1 MLSKNQQGLSESS
14 KLSPTKII
22 ALLSIENAGFIKDV
36 SFVDE
41 FYKDGIVTASLTWNG
56 DNKLAG
62 GALGDASLT
71 SLGVDVIKRMNRL
84 SMAVDLSH
92 LNRKSFYEALK
103 EARFPCATHSGID
116 FILHHPRNLDDAQ
129 LKSIKEKGGIVGIC
143 FYPDFIG
150 NDAVEG
156 FLKALEHC
164 LELYME
170 DNVSIGSDFDGADM
184 SAGLKTVSD
193 TVCLYKKTVMRFGKT
208 VADKVFYQNAS
219 DFYYNVLTNRTL

>member
-1 MLSKNQQGLSESS
+1 MKIFDLHSDTFSLLFDKNLSLDSSELAVNIAAFKSVEKAVQQFAVFLRDYEISS
-14 KLSPTKII
+14 ADRYKLVLENGKQALLNSGIRICTRADVLENDEKII

-129 LKSIKEKGGIVGIC
+129 L
-143 FYPDFIG
+143 
-150 NDAVEG
+150 
-156 FLKALEHC
+156 
-164 LELYME
+164 
-170 DNVSIGSDFDGADM
+170 
-184 SAGLKTVSD
+184 
-193 TVCLYKKTVMRFGKT
+193 
-208 VADKVFYQNAS
+208 
-219 DFYYNVLTNRTL
+219 